1 MKRSK
6 WKGLYVK
13 PDNYKKTLISA
24 ITISRKTS
32 IIPEFIGKTVKVHNG
47 KKFKEIMLTKEMLNH
62 KLGEFFRT
70 RTEFEFKKKKKKKK

>member
-13 PDNYKKTLISA
+13 PNNYKETLTNSIF
-24 ITISRKTS
+24 SRKTS
-32 IIPEFIGKTVKVHNG
+32 IVPEFIGKTVNVHNG
-47 KKFKEIMLTKEMLNH
+47 KKLKEIIITKEMINH

-70 RTEFEFKKKKKKKK
+70 RAEFEFKKKKKKKK

>member
-13 PDNYKKTLISA
+13 PDNYKKTSTSPIM
-24 ITISRKTS
+24 SRKTS

>member
-13 PDNYKKTLISA
+13 PDNYKKSSVNPIM
-24 ITISRKTS
+24 SRKTS
-32 IIPEFIGKTVKVHNG
+32 VLPELIGQSVQVHNG
-47 KKFKEIMLTKEMLNH
+47 KKLKNIILTKEMFSH
-62 KLGEFFRT
+62 KVGEFFRT